1 MLSYVC
7 PVCRSQASLELVI
20 CQAVD
25 DAQARQMIEYLIKTY
40 QPSLGAATLRYLRLH
55 TPAKQRLSWARVRRV
70 LGELVE
76 AMRSRKVNRAGRD
89 WPVGVEDWQAAFEAV
104 FEAQGKG
111 TLVLPLKDNAY
122 LYAILVRRVDKSE
135 AIAEAK
141 AEMERRAGPRG
152 AHVPGAVV
160 GIGQAVERVMGAV
173 MDGGAGS
180 TATADSA
187 SRPQAQSPAQPSV
200 PVGPSLAVRR
210 MQEERERNLERRQR
224 LLQRAAKGADVA
236 DVADAADRADA
247 AGPGGDVAPGAQD
260 GFSTMKPD
268 AGRRM

>member
-152 AHVPGAVV
+152 AHVQGAATS
-160 GIGQAVERVMGAV
+160 IGQALDEALRPDAAPGAE
-173 MDGGAGS
+173 AS
-180 TATADSA
+180 TG
-187 SRPQAQSPAQPSV
+187 AQP
-200 PVGPSLAVRR
+200 PAAPAGEPPRYTSLAIRR
-210 MQEERERNLERRQR
+210 MQEERLRNLQRRERM
-224 LLQRAAKGADVA
+224 LQRTQGEAQ
-236 DVADAADRADA
+236 
-247 AGPGGDVAPGAQD
+247 GGDAGSNGPDEPGKGETAP
-260 GFSTMKPD
+260 
-268 AGRRM
+268 